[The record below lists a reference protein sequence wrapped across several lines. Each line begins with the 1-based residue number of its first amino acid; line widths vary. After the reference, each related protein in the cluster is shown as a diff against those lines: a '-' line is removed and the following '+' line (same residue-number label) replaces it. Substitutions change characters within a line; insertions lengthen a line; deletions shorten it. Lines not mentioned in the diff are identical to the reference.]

1 MYLTIMVH
9 FQLTLIAKT
18 TTKFGAELLRL
29 QLEKVQYEP
38 KYEEH

>member
-1 MYLTIMVH
+1 MYVTIMIH
-9 FQLTLIAKT
+9 FQLTLIAKIT
-18 TTKFGAELLRL
+18 IKFGAKLLGF